1 MNIEILETKLQTIFE
16 DDSLKITEKNY
27 KKIIND
33 KLVEIVQKNAL
44 CNDAVTD
51 LEVFGDNYISVFEQE
66 SIEELVENDINALCN
81 LYKVLCTEENK
92 IIIDIVEEIL
102 INQELY
108 DDIKDEIPGI
118 AEIVDELNM
127 PDKAFCLD
135 DILEWMSSDLSDI
148 GIEDVE
154 NKTFYEYLGESLTYF
169 NSFCTSKINTT
180 NYVTN
185 RKEVEENEGSGS
197 N

>member
-169 NSFCTSKINTT
+169 NSFFTSKVDTT